1 MEAKKPH
8 PLGFVCKDGCI
19 SGPLKVGIKIE
30 GNLHKTFEMREA
42 LLDDLLDAENEV
54 DVTKPLNFNA
64 ELVARQLIKVGS
76 YEGPFTVGMLR
87 GRMKPADWR
96 ILRAAQTELDLM
108 GEAGSASEKD
118 S

>member
-30 GNLHKTFEMREA
+30 GELHKTFQMREA
-42 LLDDLLDAENEV
+42 LLDDLLDTEQEV

-64 ELVARQLIKVGS
+64 ELMTRQLIKVGS
-76 YEGPFTVGMLR
+76 FEGPFTVGILR
-87 GRMKPADWR
+87 RMKPADWR
-96 ILRAAQTELDLM
+96 ILRAAQTEIDLM
-108 GEAGSASEKD
+108 GEVGSASEKD